1 MAMTHRG
8 RRTVIGVMGGGDPH
22 TPEDILE
29 QAEEAGRLIAG
40 AGAVLLCG
48 GRTGVMEAAARGAK
62 SVAWGE
68 TLAVLPGSD
77 PDGAN
82 PFIDVAVATGMGN
95 GRNVINVLSS
105 DAILAFPGGAGTLS
119 EIALAIKCS
128 IPLVLCGS
136 GDAGQR
142 FEDLLGGLPG
152 GHCRAAGTPGE
163 AVSLALKLARRSTEG
178 ADWIRDEVLAF
189 LIDRESAGG
198 EPDDEALKR
207 TYLDTRELALVMD
220 REVIFGIEEAA
231 HHFRGRAK
239 SGQGMPAGSKIDPAS
254 LRVTRL
260 PGRAAVAVY
269 RRHWTD
275 GEGRAK
281 TLACTSV
288 LVKLPEGYR
297 ILAEHVSGG

>member
-1 MAMTHRG
+1 MTHRG
-8 RRTVIGVMGGGDPH
+8 RRTVIGVMGGGDPD
-22 TPEDILE
+22 TPEGILV
-29 QAEEAGRLIAG
+29 QAEAAGRLIAE

-62 SVAWGE
+62 SVACGE
-68 TLAVLPGSD
+68 TVAVLSGSD

-119 EIALAIKCS
+119 EMALAVKCG
-128 IPLVLCGS
+128 IPLVLCAS
-136 GDAGQR
+136 GGGGKR

-152 GHCRAAGTPGE
+152 GRCHQAGTPGD
-163 AVSLALKLARRSTEG
+163 AVSLALKLARRPAEG
-178 ADWIRDEVLAF
+178 ADRIRNEVLAF

-198 EPDDEALKR
+198 ESDGEALKR
-207 TYLDTRELALVMD
+207 YYLDSRDLALVAD
-220 REVIFGIEEAA
+220 REFIFGIAEAA
-231 HHFRGRAK
+231 HRLRGRAK
-239 SGQGMPAGSKIDPAS
+239 SGHGMPAGKKIDPES

-275 GEGRAK
+275 GEGRTR

-297 ILAEHVSGG
+297 ILAEHVSEG